1 MCNILLEFCRIDLK
15 ELNGSWL
22 ASANAR
28 YLRLWA
34 CAHSTCTFR
43 FDTDEWL
50 AANYRS
56 GSGLEEQE
64 EEEKKETPSEAKSFQ
79 LQTIPGIGAS

>member
-1 MCNILLEFCRIDLK
+1 MCSILLEFCRIDLK
-15 ELNGSWL
+15 ELNRAWL

-43 FDTDEWL
+43 SDTDEWL

-56 GSGLEEQE
+56 GSGLEEK
-64 EEEKKETPSEAKSFQ
+64 EEEKTPSEVKSFQ
-79 LQTIPGIGAS
+79 LQTILGVGTS